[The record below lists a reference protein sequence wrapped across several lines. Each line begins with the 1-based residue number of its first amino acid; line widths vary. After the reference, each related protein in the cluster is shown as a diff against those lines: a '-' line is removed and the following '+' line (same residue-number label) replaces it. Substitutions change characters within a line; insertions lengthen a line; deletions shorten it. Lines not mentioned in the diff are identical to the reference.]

1 MFVTLRTSHLLW
13 VSMCR
18 ISKISEII
26 VAHLEA
32 KFIQQFF
39 TLFHGYL
46 CTSKIE
52 AHLECGNI
60 LPHGKDDIKSVVV
73 LELAQF
79 AVIEFGECEE
89 FVGER

>member
-52 AHLECGNI
+52 AHLECANI
-60 LPHGKDDIKSVVV
+60 KGGMTSRQSVVV